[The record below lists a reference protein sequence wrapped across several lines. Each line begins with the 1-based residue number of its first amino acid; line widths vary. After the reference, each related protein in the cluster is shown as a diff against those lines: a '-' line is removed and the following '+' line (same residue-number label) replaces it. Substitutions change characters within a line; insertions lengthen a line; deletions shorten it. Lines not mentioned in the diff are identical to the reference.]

1 MFKHVREHDDEGEE
15 GETMKDHDGTLDEWE
30 IAEEDRIGQDD
41 KSQDS
46 EGNQRDFPIG
56 RCEGRIA

>member
-1 MFKHVREHDDEGEE
+1 MFKHVRKHDDEREE
-15 GETMKDHDGTLDEWE
+15 DETMKNHDGALDEWE

-46 EGNQRDFPIG
+46 EGN
-56 RCEGRIA
+56 